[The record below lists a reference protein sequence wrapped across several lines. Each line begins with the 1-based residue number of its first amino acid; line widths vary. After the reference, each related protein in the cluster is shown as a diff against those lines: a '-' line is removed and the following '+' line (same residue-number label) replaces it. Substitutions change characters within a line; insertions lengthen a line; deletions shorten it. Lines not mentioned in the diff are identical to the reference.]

1 MNKLTSVPSLH
12 NAGDGGEEGG
22 SVPSVP
28 HYQTFA
34 PGKNVSKKACY
45 ADTVNDMVKLCSLKS
60 SRS

>member
-12 NAGDGGEEGG
+12 NAGDGRGEGG

-34 PGKNVSKKACY
+34 PGKDVSKKACY
-45 ADTVNDMVKLCSLKS
+45 ADNDK
-60 SRS
+60 